1 MRKIGKKRF
10 HLFAICISVLMMIS
24 VVDPVKATTISDLEK
39 EKQELEKQKED
50 AKNKQNSE
58 QEKLDSV
65 AGKIDSIQ
73 GDADE
78 LAEEIDET
86 DVALIETIAS
96 VEIIEEELKDK
107 EEAIVVTTADYE
119 EAKAKEDAQYEAM
132 KLRIKFMYEKG
143 DSTYLQLLLESH
155 NFSEMVN
162 KADYIKQLYD
172 YDRKMLEEYEAA
184 KQETERLKIRLEEE
198 KSELE
203 AQQHELEEE
212 KKSLETILAEK
223 QEAYENYEVQLAHA
237 KQEAAIY
244 KANIK
249 KQTEEIRKLEAES
262 KKKESEIEAAKR
274 AEEEAKKAQ
283 EEALKRQAGESS
295 GSSGGSKGGSSSS
308 KDNSYASASSYS
320 GSGSKGQQIANYA
333 CQFIGNPYVPGG
345 TSLTNGADCSGF
357 VWRVYK
363 DFGYSVPRTSYS
375 LRSAGSEVSYANA
388 QPGDIMCYAGH
399 VGLYIGNGQIVHAST
414 QRTGIKITKA
424 TYKEILTI
432 RRIV

>member
-1 MRKIGKKRF
+1 MRKTGKKRF
-10 HLFAICISVLMMIS
+10 YLFTICISVLMMIS

-65 AGKIDSIQ
+65 SGKIDSIQ

-86 DVALIETIAS
+86 DAALIETIAS
-96 VEIIEEELKDK
+96 VEIIQEELEDK
-107 EEAIVVTTADYE
+107 EEAIAVTTADYE

-143 DSTYLQLLLESH
+143 DSTYLQLLLESQ

-212 KKSLETILAEK
+212 KKSLEAILAEK

-262 KKKESEIEAAKR
+262 RKKESEIEAAKK

-283 EEALKRQAGESS
+283 EEALKRQAVESS